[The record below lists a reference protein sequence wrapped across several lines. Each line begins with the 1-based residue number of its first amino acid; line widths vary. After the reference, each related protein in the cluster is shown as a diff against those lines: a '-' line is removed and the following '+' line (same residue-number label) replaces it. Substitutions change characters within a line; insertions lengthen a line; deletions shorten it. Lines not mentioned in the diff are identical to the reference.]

1 MDAIA
6 ARGEGPLFR
15 AIGDLRDLLGSDE
28 LAQSDIVPKRNVIT
42 EEIDRLRGLT
52 EELTQVGRDLE
63 GMRDAG
69 ALQWASA
76 CLKSPLEA
84 ASLLPPAWRE
94 AWDWAVM
101 RARIDQIIALGNGD
115 SWREKKLELARRRER
130 LFEQLI
136 RANTLLGLKQRLT
149 GPVQTALAIFT
160 QGIRK
165 LGKGTGKSA
174 GRWRTAIRKAA
185 MEAAPAVPVWVMPEH
200 KIAEQLAP
208 KLADFDLVILDEA
221 SQSDVTAIAALARGK
236 KHLIVGD
243 EQQVSPA
250 AVGIPQNKIDVLRAE
265 HLASLPNKNVIDA
278 GTSIFDI
285 AMQMFPHS
293 HLILREHFRCAEPI
307 IQFSTRFYSN
317 RLIPLRVPKAS
328 ERFDPPLVDVF
339 VKGANRRGQTNED
352 EARFIVDEI
361 AAIAANPDHASRDI
375 AVISLIGRE
384 QAELI
389 ERNLMEDPRVG
400 TEVMEKMRIVCGDS
414 RTMQGQERSVV
425 FLSMVATPGTAVMQS
440 NQDTAQRY
448 NVALSRARDRLYLV
462 HSVSKDDLKSGD
474 LKRAAI
480 EHFADPMPDGRPF
493 AGSDVL
499 DRCESG
505 FEREV
510 CRRLI
515 QANYRVRSQVKAGP
529 FRIDLVVEGADDR
542 RLAIELDGDAWHEPE
557 KCDQDMSRQAALER
571 AGWTFWRVF
580 GSQWISDREYWWDNL
595 VERLRVMGIKPIGA
609 EATDEIFTE
618 YRVFDVSLGCHA
630 GVDIGPGT
638 APGAGHGGGHAS
650 EPSQAE
656 TGEPDWTP
664 NGSEGGTRSE
674 SKLGEAVTGN
684 APASAT
690 EETAVVPISRF
701 APQPTEFY
709 EPELPGL
716 EQTDRSEVEPSRF
729 YDDAYKETLRSIVLD
744 IIDSEGPI
752 ISTYLCERVA
762 RLHGFQRTGSQI
774 KETIQSA
781 LKGTRARSH
790 GTGDD
795 AVFWPKNA
803 AVSEWV
809 AFRGLTLQGE
819 SRAWADVP
827 KPEKLGLARMIVS
840 KSLADPEN
848 AMREAIGMTRLRSR
862 TRVEINK
869 LLEEARTQ
877 LVAEQESVHRAPNV
891 AYLDRRGR

>member
-1 MDAIA
+1 
-6 ARGEGPLFR
+6 
-15 AIGDLRDLLGSDE
+15 
-28 LAQSDIVPKRNVIT
+28 
-42 EEIDRLRGLT
+42 
-52 EELTQVGRDLE
+52 
-63 GMRDAG
+63 MREAG
-69 ALQWASA
+69 APQWASA
-76 CLKSPLEA
+76 CLQCPLEA
-84 ASLLPPAWRE
+84 AALLPPAWRE

-101 RARIDQIIALGNGD
+101 RARIDEIIALGNGD
-115 SWREKKLELARRRER
+115 GWREKKLELARRREH

-136 RANTLLGLKQRLT
+136 RANTLIGLKHRLT

-250 AVGIPQNKIDVLRAE
+250 AVGIPQNTIDALRAE

-361 AAIAANPDHASRDI
+361 AAISGNPNHASRDI

-389 ERNLMEDPRVG
+389 ERNLMEDSRVG
-400 TEVMEKMRIVCGDS
+400 TEIMEKMRIVCGDS

-480 EHFADPMPDGRPF
+480 EHFADPMPGGRPF
-493 AGSDVL
+493 AGNDVL

-557 KCDQDMSRQAALER
+557 KWDQDMSRQAALER

-580 GSQWISDREYWWDNL
+580 GSQWISDREYWWNNL
-595 VERLRVMGIKPIGA
+595 VERLRVMRIKPIGA
-609 EATDEIFTE
+609 EAANEIFTE

-630 GVDIGPGT
+630 GADIGRGT
-638 APGAGHGGGHAS
+638 TPGAGHDDGHAS

-656 TGEPDWTP
+656 TGEPERIL
-664 NGSEGGTRSE
+664 NGSEGRTRSE
-674 SKLGEAVTGN
+674 AKLEETVAGN
-684 APASAT
+684 ARASAT
-690 EETAVVPISRF
+690 EKTAAVPISRS

-716 EQTDRSEVEPSRF
+716 EQTARSEPEPSRF
-729 YDDAYKETLRSIVLD
+729 YDDAYKETLRSIVWD
-744 IIDSEGPI
+744 IVDSEGPI
-752 ISTYLCERVA
+752 ISRYLCERVA

-774 KETIQSA
+774 KETIQSV
-781 LKGTRARSH
+781 LKGTRPRSH

-795 AVFWPKNA
+795 AVFWPKNM

-809 AFRGLTLQGE
+809 AFRGLMLQGE

-827 KPEKLGLARMIVS
+827 KPEKLGLARMILGR
-840 KSLADPEN
+840 SLPDPEN
-848 AMREAIGMTRLRSR
+848 AIREAIGMSRLRTR
-862 TRVEINK
+862 TRVEING
-869 LLEEARTQ
+869 LFEEARAQ
-877 LVAEQESVHRAPNV
+877 LAAEQESVHRAPNV
-891 AYLDRRGR
+891 SYLDRRGR